1 LPRAVPTMVCSVQY
15 PSSRTDSALAAG
27 SSGRSQNFGPY
38 DVDRAVHDITHPTFP
53 WLAGPQWW
61 GPAYSIHSA
70 TQAECELTSLA
81 GVV

>member
-1 LPRAVPTMVCSVQY
+1 MQRAVPLVARQAARR
-15 PSSRTDSALAAG
+15 PPEAAG
-27 SSGRSQNFGPY
+27 GQKNFGPY

-61 GPAYSIHSA
+61 GPAYSICTA
-70 TQAECELTSLA
+70 AQAERELTSSA